1 MINLKS
7 SVYSAMLTSTAIQSL
22 VSSRIHFH
30 YPDSFVTLP
39 CISYYEMDNSEAF
52 HADDVELGSAI
63 IYRVDLWGTDN
74 LSTLSLAVDTV
85 MKAEGF
91 FRIGAVDLFEIDV
104 NIFHKAMTYQNAY
117 IDTSF

>member
-39 CISYYEMDNSEAF
+39 CISYFEMNNSESF
-52 HADDVELGSAI
+52 HADNVEVESLI
-63 IYRVDLWGTDN
+63 LFRVDLWGTDS
-74 LSTLSLAVDTV
+74 LSTLALAVDDV
-85 MKAEGF
+85 MKGEGF
-91 FRIGAVDLFEIDV
+91 FRIGSVDLFEQDT
-104 NIFHKAMTYQNAY
+104 NIFHKSVTYQNNY
-117 IDTSF
+117 IDTTF